1 MKYNAE
7 DILHQSF
14 ERKFRGYDPE
24 QVHEFLQSMAR
35 EWDFF
40 LSEITTLQTSLADQS
55 DELKELRKRERG
67 LLDALSTARELARE
81 MEERAQQRSAVILSE
96 AQARADKLIENAQR
110 QQKRLLSEIGEL
122 RHQRGRLEQE
132 LRSVLDSHLRLLDE
146 ESDASADAYED
157 AESVIEESVSISH
170 TGPTIHRRP
179 RVQQALDEEQ
189 KEDGEGA
196 RFDARV
202 EDADGE
208 TLVGVASQR
217 VDTLV

>member
-67 LLDALSTARELARE
+67 LLDALSTARELAKE

-132 LRSVLDSHLRLLDE
+132 LRSVLDSHVRLLDE
-146 ESDASADAYED
+146 ESDADEPLEA
-157 AESVIEESVSISH
+157 IETTSEEGVAISH

-179 RVQQALDEEQ
+179 RVQSMMEEEHDEQ
-189 KEDGEGA
+189 
-196 RFDARV
+196 DAHV
-202 EDADGE
+202 EDADSE
-208 TLVGVASQR
+208 TLMGVASQR